1 MFIHTSVVQ
10 IGSFVVINLWQHVFA
25 LYQPQVSLA
34 RHGYR
39 AHTHLSSLHGHL
51 DHTHT
56 HTRHTHGHYLNHLS
70 DTGRQQKSKLET
82 VHVRKG
88 KIQINMIFNIISNEC
103 TVSTVHRATNSH
115 IYEKY
120 TWMKNPPCM

>member
-1 MFIHTSVVQ
+1 MFNHTSVVQ

-25 LYQPQVSLA
+25 FYQPQVSLA

-56 HTRHTHGHYLNHLS
+56 HTRHTHPLFESFVRH
-70 DTGRQQKSKLET
+70 RET
-82 VHVRKG
+82 TE
-88 KIQINMIFNIISNEC
+88 IQIRDCACKE
-103 TVSTVHRATNSH
+103 R
-115 IYEKY
+115 
-120 TWMKNPPCM
+120 